1 MTKFR
6 TAPRTRLTE
15 CLSALVKR
23 LDDDLGTESVH
34 RFGPGGEF
42 QVRVATSAEDR
53 RRAWALAYRVYLEKE
68 YAAPNPQGLWYSLH
82 DALPETVTVLVERTA
97 VEGGGAKVDGGRLK
111 VEGRGSQAAS
121 TLHLPPST
129 VVPDP
134 SPSTLKPQPSTS
146 VIGAV
151 TIVPDSRIGLP
162 ADATFP
168 QETARMR
175 AEGRRLAEAVSLVQA
190 GVSERTGMPVVA
202 KLCELTCLVARR
214 VLGATDL
221 VITVNPRHEDYY
233 RRVMLFERRGGEA
246 GCDKVRG
253 APAVFLTLSLA
264 DMARYIA
271 DAREPGAPRT
281 IYRRFMPEEE
291 SAELAGRIGAG
302 RRPLDEAALRRYFAV
317 ERALLSDAPQA
328 ARMHLADCYLAYDL
342 DRLAPAISS
351 RDSAELQ

>member
-1 MTKFR
+1 MNQNR
-6 TAPRTRLTE
+6 TAPRLRLTE
-15 CLSALVKR
+15 CLRALTRR
-23 LDDDLGTESVH
+23 LEEDLVRESVH

-42 QVRVATSAEDR
+42 QVRVASSAEDR

-82 DALPETVTVLVERTA
+82 DALPETVTVLVERQEA
-97 VEGGGAKVDGGRLK
+97 VSGGQ
-111 VEGRGSQAAS
+111 QAAS
-121 TLHLPPST
+121 GKQMPTAHGAQPTDVLPTTHRLLPTL
-129 VVPDP
+129 
-134 SPSTLKPQPSTS
+134 
-146 VIGAV
+146 IGAV

-190 GVSERTGMPVVA
+190 GVSERAGMMVVA

-233 RRVMLFERRGGEA
+233 RRVMFFERRGGEA

-253 APAVFLTLSLA
+253 APAVFLTLSFA
-264 DMARYIA
+264 DMARHIA
-271 DAREPGAPRT
+271 DSREPGAPRT

-328 ARMHLADCYLAYDL
+328 ARMHLADCYLAYNL
-342 DRLAPAISS
+342 DRFAPALSS